1 MISKKVAMKS
11 PEKSRFGKLV
21 SYLINAQGKHT
32 RVGEATITNCVST
45 ELPLALREIAATQGL
60 NTRAQS
66 DRTYHLLIS
75 FRADEHPDAQS
86 LKAIEERFCAEL
98 GYGGHQRISVV
109 HRDTDNLHVH
119 VAINKIHPEHLTI
132 RDPKADYRIRS
143 KLCAVLEQELGLGKD
158 RHEARERHGP
168 SNDMEAMSGEQSFR
182 SWIAQYAQQFLDA
195 SSWQEFH
202 EIADAHCVTLQIRA
216 NGFVFIDKESGVAAK
231 ASGVHRRLARPAL
244 EARLGKFVDAESIK
258 ARAAQKAYGKKPLIN
273 PEQLWQEYTAE
284 RDARRKL
291 DETER
296 ALIRAETIERT
307 QAAKKDAANRRFA
320 ARLLFKGVAR
330 KANCF
335 AINVALKQ
343 TIRAI
348 YRHAKLQYQDLARET
363 RQLSWLDWLQT
374 KAENGRA
381 DTLEALRRARRSSPM
396 PKCLVPADQSR
407 DISPVPQGAQV
418 TKQGAIIETVAGY
431 AIRRDEAGIYLD
443 DQDRAP
449 DEAIIAMLHHASAVF
464 GTTVKTQGRESF
476 QLRLARVAGLNH
488 LEIRFQDPAIEKVRL
503 EARALAP
510 VPVSVAAQSYINER
524 NSKRDRI
531 SDIPFHRLWQSS
543 DSGELTFN
551 GLRVVDH
558 QNLLLVSNGAEI
570 IVLPISPQQKRQL
583 APIARGAPVTISP
596 ELSIQTPVQG
606 LEL

>member
-1 MISKKVAMKS
+1 
-11 PEKSRFGKLV
+11 
-21 SYLINAQGKHT
+21 
-32 RVGEATITNCVST
+32 
-45 ELPLALREIAATQGL
+45 
-60 NTRAQS
+60 
-66 DRTYHLLIS
+66 
-75 FRADEHPDAQS
+75 
-86 LKAIEERFCAEL
+86 
-98 GYGGHQRISVV
+98 VV

-143 KLCAVLEQELGLGKD
+143 KLCAALEAELGLAKD

-168 SNDMEAMSGEQSFR
+168 SNYMEAMSGEQSFR
-182 SWIAQYAQQFLDA
+182 SWLAQYAQHFLDA

-258 ARAAQKAYGKKPLIN
+258 ARAARKAYGKKPLIN

-374 KAENGRA
+374 KAENGRT

-396 PKCLVPADQSR
+396 RKCLVPADQSR

-449 DEAIIAMLHHASAVF
+449 DEAVTAMLHHATAIF

-510 VPVSVAAQSYINER
+510 VLVSRAAQSYIDER